1 MCCLFV
7 LKSKKIF
14 INDPAGILVRSE
26 SGGKKNE
33 ELDSGITYVLSLK
46 RVGAGTRIPPY
57 I

>member
-14 INDPAGILVRSE
+14 INDPAGIMVRSE